1 MEYDPKTA
9 TEAEKEQ
16 WWQERYANANFSDD
30 AIYESNNNTGLID
43 EGNAIRPFANAADP
57 KNFPYGVGFGPCGWN
72 RIAYDTNATLQ
83 HSFDRVTTG
92 EFPDE
97 THLAEKPDY
106 YKSEEWKSYNNGK
119 RLEYLRKR
127 NG

>member
-57 KNFPYGVGFGPCGWN
+57 KNFPYGAGFGPCGW
-72 RIAYDTNATLQ
+72 Y
-83 HSFDRVTTG
+83 
-92 EFPDE
+92 
-97 THLAEKPDY
+97 
-106 YKSEEWKSYNNGK
+106 
-119 RLEYLRKR
+119 
-127 NG
+127 